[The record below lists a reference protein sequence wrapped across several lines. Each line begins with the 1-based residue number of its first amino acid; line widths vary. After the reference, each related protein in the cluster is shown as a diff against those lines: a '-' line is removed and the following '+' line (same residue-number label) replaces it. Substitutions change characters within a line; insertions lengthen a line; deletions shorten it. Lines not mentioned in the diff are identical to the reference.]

1 MASAKTLIGLGM
13 PAELAKRVGN
23 NPSAKTGVG
32 TAIGTATALTDNFT
46 VLTTSSG
53 QTAFILPVAQ
63 AGSGPIWVFCNTS
76 DTALIFPQTG
86 ETIDNGS
93 TSASVNVAQNK
104 TAMFWKTSA
113 TNWARML
120 TA

>member
-1 MASAKTLIGLGM
+1 MAFAGNLIGLGM
-13 PAELAKRVGN
+13 APELAKRVGN

-32 TAIGTATALTDNFT
+32 TALATATPLTENFT

-53 QTAFILPVAQ
+53 QTAFILPASK

-76 DTALIFPQTG
+76 DTALIFPQSG
-86 ETIDNGS
+86 ETINNGS
-93 TSASVNVAQNK
+93 ASASFSVAQNK
-104 TAMFWKTSA
+104 TAMFWKVSA
-113 TNWARML
+113 TGWASML